1 MRMDREKVNGHDY
14 LSNGKK
20 SQLPHC
26 LRGVITQVLIVLQ
39 RHDGRNLLRGMFGV
53 FAEED
58 ELFLLINRQSLHEAF
73 TSLMLH

>member
-1 MRMDREKVNGHDY
+1 MDREKANGHDY

-39 RHDGRNLLRGMFGV
+39 RHDGRNLLQGMFGV
-53 FAEED
+53 FSPD
-58 ELFLLINRQSLHEAF
+58 
-73 TSLMLH
+73 